1 MVYHYYGD
9 KMKKVVFLFCLLLC
23 INVKASN
30 KFNVELDK
38 CIDGDTARFFI
49 NGKSKTV
56 RFLSINAPEI
66 AHDDVLE
73 EFYGNESS
81 EYTCKLLSRAT
92 KIQLQY
98 DSKSD
103 KVDKYDRVLAWV
115 YVDDTLLQKELVS
128 KGYAEVKYVY
138 DDYMYSKE
146 LKELENAAKEK
157 KIGMWGNEDKKD
169 LPFEIPS
176 LHDIIIYICAL
187 IALSFIYFLI
197 IFFKKK

>member
-1 MVYHYYGD
+1 MLYYYYGGS
-9 KMKKVVFLFCLLLC
+9 MKKLVTLILFFLC
-23 INVKASN
+23 INVSASN
-30 KFNVELDK
+30 KFTVKLDK

-49 NGKSKTV
+49 NGESKTV

-73 EFYGNESS
+73 EFYGDESS

-115 YVDDTLLQKELVS
+115 FVDGELLQKELVT

-138 DDYMYSKE
+138 EDYEYSKE
-146 LKELENAAKEK
+146 LKELEKTAKEK
-157 KIGMWGNEDKKD
+157 KLGMWGNSSNVKKSD
-169 LPFEIPS
+169 MPS
-176 LHDIIIYICAL
+176 LHDLIYYSIAL
-187 IALSFIYFLI
+187 IILLFISLFKKL
-197 IFFKKK
+197 FKKK